1 MRLGKKLIVLFFML
15 SIIGL
20 SIEGFFIQ
28 TAHAQDKA
36 DFAYEMA
43 QLTSKIVAL
52 PNNNVIKFKV
62 TLDSEVDQTVA
73 KLSPTLPTDQRPI
86 FANEMTR
93 VKNKIY
99 ADPKLNIE
107 KSKAD
112 FSYDVAQITAA
123 FMPKVESR
131 EVVVAK
137 NTVSDKVPY
146 SQAGI
151 GAGKVTNEKAA
162 PVQATSQQAK
172 ADFAAEMRQLAE
184 KIGALPN
191 NNVIKFKVTVDSE
204 VDQTVANLSP
214 TLLPDQRTAFGND
227 MAQIKNRIYSNPK
240 LNIEKAKADFSNDLA
255 KLTTKYM
262 DTVDVNHV
270 NATRQATG
278 GATSLSSQ
286 TNVAGPKE
294 PAAPQVT
301 TKPAATPNAYAASPP
316 AARVPKALTP
326 DTYSGI
332 MNDLM
337 TVGDGKKSPIN
348 KVKIDGNIRYHY
360 AVNHG
365 YQSWAQNTSGLRARV
380 GAEVWVN
387 KDWRFNGM
395 LEGEKSFLNYND
407 AVTFRLSTTGN
418 IKGGTVQAGSF
429 GYFMADGNIY
439 DSTFVGGRVTF
450 GGPVKYT
457 FAFGNT
463 DYTTQSFIATAR
475 QEALDYNLEAGVY
488 NYKMNE
494 DLQKQNTIV
503 NLAGEYKFSNFSLGS
518 MVLLASQKDSQG
530 NNFGYVFG
538 LNYGQLKTW
547 RPGTYGIFARYY
559 SQPRYTY
566 ISPSM
571 NGRGGWM
578 QGYRGLG
585 IGVYYTLA
593 ENLVGGLEY
602 YNLHEI
608 TTGEPGSTWWG
619 SLTAFF

>member
-20 SIEGFFIQ
+20 SVEGFFIQ

-62 TLDSEVDQTVA
+62 TLDSEVEQTVA
-73 KLSPTLPTDQRPI
+73 KLSPTLPQDQRPI

-93 VKNKIY
+93 IKNKIY

-107 KSKAD
+107 KAKAD
-112 FSYDVAQITAA
+112 FSYDVAQITSA

-131 EVVVAK
+131 EVVGTK
-137 NTVSDKVPY
+137 STVPDKMPY
-146 SQAGI
+146 SQAGT
-151 GAGKVTNEKAA
+151 GTGKVANEKAVPA
-162 PVQATSQQAK
+162 QATSQQVK

-191 NNVIKFKVTVDSE
+191 NNVIKFKVTVDNE

-255 KLTTKYM
+255 KMTTKYM
-262 DTVDVNHV
+262 DTVDVNQV
-270 NATRQATG
+270 NTTRKATG
-278 GATSLSSQ
+278 GATSLLSQ
-286 TNVAGPKE
+286 ANVAGLKE
-294 PAAPQVT
+294 STAPQVT
-301 TKPAATPNAYAASPP
+301 TKSAAPPNAYAASPP
-316 AARVPKALTP
+316 VARVPKALTP

-337 TVGDGKKSPIN
+337 TTGDAKKSPIN
-348 KVKIDGNIRYHY
+348 KVKIDGSLRYHY
-360 AVNHG
+360 AVNQG
-365 YQSWAQNTSGLRARV
+365 YPSWGENTSGLLAYV

-395 LEGEKSFLNYND
+395 LKAEKSFLNYND
-407 AVTFRLSTTGN
+407 AVTYRLSTTGK
-418 IKGGTVQAGSF
+418 IKGATVQAGSF

-439 DSTFVGGRVTF
+439 DSTFVGGRVAF

-518 MVLLASQKDSQG
+518 MILLASQKDSQG

-547 RPGTYGIFARYY
+547 VPGSYGIFARYY

-593 ENLVGGLEY
+593 ENLVAGLEY